1 MAFRKNQLKSLVT
14 ILFVLL
20 SIAYGWFSGQFAPLP
35 DIAGDQAEIYALVEA
50 RESGRMVSVQ
60 GTVVK
65 ILPDDNKGSRHQR
78 FIIRLDD
85 NLTILVAHN
94 IDLAPR
100 VPLKT
105 RETIHIHGQY
115 EWNQK
120 GGVLHWTH
128 HDPRNQHEAGWIKF
142 RNQIYQ

>member
-1 MAFRKNQLKSLVT
+1 MGFRKNQLKSLAT
-14 ILFVLL
+14 ILFVLV
-20 SIAYGWFSGQFAPLP
+20 SIAYGWFNGQLP
-35 DIAGDQAEIYALVEA
+35 TSIDDAGDQAEIYALVEA

-60 GTVVK
+60 AEVVK
-65 ILPDDNKGSRHQR
+65 IFPDDNKGSRHQR
-78 FIIRLDD
+78 FLIALEDRS
-85 NLTILVAHN
+85 TILVAHN

-105 RETIHIHGQY
+105 NASIEIHGQY
-115 EWNQK
+115 EWNEK

-142 RNQIYQ
+142 ESKLYQ

>member
-1 MAFRKNQLKSLVT
+1 MAFRKKQIKSLVT
-14 ILFVLL
+14 ILFVLV
-20 SIAYGWFSGQFAPLP
+20 SIAYGWFSGQFAPTT
-35 DIAGDQAEIYALVEA
+35 DGAHDQAEIYALVDA
-50 RESGRMVSVQ
+50 RESGQMVTVE
-60 GTVVK
+60 GTIVK

-78 FIIRLDD
+78 FIIGLDG
-85 NLTILVAHN
+85 NLTVLVAHN

-100 VPLKT
+100 VPLKA
-105 RETIHIHGQY
+105 RETILIHGQY
-115 EWNQK
+115 EWNEK